1 VTDRYL
7 VESRVYCRQNTAR
20 GYAAIRLRLQ
30 MPVVDTS
37 TSTKPPDHCPNRK
50 HPCSGTTFHR
60 YGTPKKPVCDIFVH
74 LVRAQR
80 WKCTSCGYIFR
91 VYPQGVTRRRQ
102 SLRLQ
107 AMSVYYWIL
116 GLSLGA
122 VTDALAPLGCHLG
135 RTTVFDNLRQTG
147 TVARRRLRERLRSKM
162 HVRVVAMDFTHVAE
176 QGHDKAVMHASD
188 ATTGLVIEI
197 TPLHAEDEHTVT
209 RYVQRIAKLT
219 GCEVIVTDDADTFK
233 TAADAAGVQHALCQQ
248 HVVPNTLTL
257 LSEITEQ
264 MEHLQPHQP
273 IPRGLSVAQAL
284 DDIALLEETILAR
297 SPGSQR
303 HLDEL
308 CRRYQ
313 AVPVLKRGVKANPW
327 YRLRLLT
334 LDLAE
339 DWPRL
344 TMSERYRTGDGQ
356 RLVPTTNNVSERGI
370 GLNIKERYRT
380 MRGYKSTTSLRCT
393 PTLTAYLREHQG
405 SECFSDL
412 LAA

>member
-1 VTDRYL
+1 
-7 VESRVYCRQNTAR
+7 
-20 GYAAIRLRLQ
+20 

-37 TSTKPPDHCPNRK
+37 TSNKPPDHCPNRK

-60 YGTPKKPVCDIFVH
+60 YGVPKKPVRDIFVH
-74 LVRAQR
+74 GVRAQR
-80 WKCTSCGYIFR
+80 WKCTTCGYIVR
-91 VYPQGVTRRRQ
+91 IYPQGVTHRQQ

-107 AMSVYYWIL
+107 AMSVYYWLL
-116 GLSLGA
+116 GMSLGA
-122 VTDALAPLGCHLG
+122 VTDALDPFGCHLG

-147 TVARRRLRERLRSKM
+147 TVARRKLRERLRSKIK
-162 HVRVVAMDFTHVAE
+162 VRVVAMDFTHVTE
-176 QGHDKAVMHASD
+176 QGHNKAVMHASD
-188 ATTGLVIEI
+188 AATGMTLDI

-209 RYVQRIAKLT
+209 RYVQCIAKLT
-219 GCEVIVTDDADTFK
+219 GCQVIVSDDADTFK

-257 LSEITEQ
+257 LSEIAEQ
-264 MEHLQPHQP
+264 IEHLPQHQS
-273 IPRGLSVAQAL
+273 IPPGLSVAQAF

-297 SPGSQR
+297 APGGQR

-313 AVPVLKRGVKANPW
+313 GAPVPKRSLKANPW

-339 DWPRL
+339 DWRRL
-344 TMSERYRTGDGQ
+344 TLTERYRTRGGQ
-356 RLVPTTNNVSERGI
+356 RLVPATNNVSERGI

-393 PTLTAYLREHQG
+393 PALTAYLREQQG
-405 SECFSDL
+405 AECFSDL
-412 LAA
+412 LAG